1 MKKGFG
7 ITFYV
12 KDGNKIV
19 FFINEVT
26 SSRGT
31 RKQLR
36 ESGIPDQ
43 SEKWHFWLNSN
54 QRRLDG
60 VLICFFYRFAFSIL

>member
-43 SEKWHFWLNSN
+43 SEK
-54 QRRLDG
+54 
-60 VLICFFYRFAFSIL
+60 